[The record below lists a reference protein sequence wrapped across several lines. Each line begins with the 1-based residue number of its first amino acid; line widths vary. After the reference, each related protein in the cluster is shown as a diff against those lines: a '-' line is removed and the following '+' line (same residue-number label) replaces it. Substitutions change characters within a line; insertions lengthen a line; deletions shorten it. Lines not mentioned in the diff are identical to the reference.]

1 MNMTL
6 DQGTRGITTGG
17 HAFERVPDWTE
28 DGDAVERVPTLSEAK
43 GFTLIE
49 LLVVI
54 AIIAIL
60 AAMLLPALNKAKEKG
75 RGTQCMSNLR
85 QLTLAWLMYPDDN
98 DGRLVPNHDGR
109 TSDPTVNWIAGWED
123 FNVNNP
129 DNINKAYLRDGLLAS
144 YCSKQIAIY
153 KCPSDHYQCIETG
166 QSMDRVRSY
175 SMNGYLQGGAY
186 FSEADSQGYPRNYS
200 HWYHTPPNAL
210 LAYNKVSELTNPKP
224 VDLFVF
230 AEEHPDSINDG
241 WMNVRSANGV
251 YWEDLPGSFHGKLTE
266 FSYGDGHAQG
276 HTWVQKGGRGATSG
290 NPTGTCPPVAMASNP
305 VNTWLPGSDLSDV
318 NWALA
323 HATASP

>member
-1 MNMTL
+1 MTL

-98 DGRLVPNHDGR
+98 DGRLAPNHDGR

-166 QSMDRVRSY
+166 QSESK
-175 SMNGYLQGGAY
+175 A
-186 FSEADSQGYPRNYS
+186 
-200 HWYHTPPNAL
+200 
-210 LAYNKVSELTNPKP
+210 
-224 VDLFVF
+224 
-230 AEEHPDSINDG
+230 
-241 WMNVRSANGV
+241 
-251 YWEDLPGSFHGKLTE
+251 
-266 FSYGDGHAQG
+266 
-276 HTWVQKGGRGATSG
+276 RG
-290 NPTGTCPPVAMASNP
+290 PICFR
-305 VNTWLPGSDLSDV
+305 
-318 NWALA
+318 
-323 HATASP
+323 